1 MTAIAKLLSGCVVLG
16 WTLTATMAGAG
27 DIALTTS
34 CAASQGVMGQPDDL
48 SQRRQSEHLLAQ
60 AKDAI
65 SQGNLDLAESLV
77 DRAERL
83 DVKYD
88 QLFAHWRDTPAKVRK
103 EIERKRTAGSSADSR
118 PSSRMLPLRSLKR
131 SSEANSARPDPFRG
145 RGLQGLIDSS
155 ADTNKAAA
163 MKYLERGR
171 AALQSNNLTTAIGMY
186 HRSLEQNAQF
196 GPGEDSPQ
204 RLAADLQQRGVVLS
218 QLTPAETPRRSA
230 FGFPEDPSAV
240 GASVADRFGPSRPVA
255 SPVEQQPQVI
265 TNPYSTAPPS
275 DRPNIRQA
283 PRAFPGV
290 RRLQAPDPQE
300 IGATRTSA
308 YLSPES
314 EQGRRASAAHI
325 GDNQPRP
332 IHSEQTRRA
341 LALLAQARAAID
353 RGEIDTAYQFAVQA
367 DRMNIAET
375 EFDGHSP
382 SMMLMHIERLRQR
395 RHSGVVHAS
404 AVVPADGSA
413 RTDSR
418 TGRYPETHSVYNPA
432 SDRTRNVPA
441 QMTDEASARQPST
454 VPQAGPSDP
463 EQLLREGEKALTAG
477 DRERARSLLRQAW
490 QFEGQ
495 LDATAHQRLQD
506 LLQTLEL
513 SARPPRPLN
522 SSLEEVDARQQV
534 LMRQIYA
541 EVTREHAAADRMRE
555 TDPYGA
561 LQRLQDLRQRVA
573 RSELDPPQMRQLIN
587 NVDRAIDSTQRF
599 IDTNRH
605 EIELDERN
613 DAVRAAVHREREYD
627 LEVQN
632 KLAEITD
639 EFNVLMDQQ
648 RWEEAELLARQA
660 RELAPEHE
668 VVRVMTL
675 QSKFARR
682 FATNWALQQEKEE
695 AVYTTLHSVERSAVP
710 FNDDQPYLMPNVRD
724 WVILSDSRRRR
735 LNDQAQRLTEAE
747 LQIRE
752 AIKQEVEVRFSDRP
766 LAEVMDTL
774 GKAAGINV
782 LIDQTGLHAEGVTSN
797 TPVTL
802 NLMHPISLR
811 SALNHILQPL
821 ALSYV
826 IQDEVLKIT
835 SEQTREADTYTK
847 VYDVADLVIPI
858 PNFVPS
864 HEIGLPGA
872 IRAAYNDLGYGQRP
886 LGGGSMPLALLA
898 DNQQSLPQDASVLS
912 QIRAA
917 GSSSMSGT
925 RAPQPVG
932 FGPGGLGGASQ
943 ADFDTL
949 IELITSTIA
958 PTTWVDA
965 GGTGSIEGFDTN
977 LSLVVS
983 QTQEVHEEIVDLLEQ
998 LRRLQDLQV
1007 TIEVRFVTLQD
1018 NFFERVGVDFDF
1030 EIDDNVA
1037 QVAGAAFPDDVGP
1050 AIAFG
1055 LDPTGAP
1062 TVDLDLPFD
1071 QGSFGT
1077 TVPAF
1082 GGFDAA
1088 TAANFGFA
1096 ILSDIEA
1103 FVLIQAAQGD
1113 TRTNIMQAPK
1123 VTLFNGQ
1130 QAFVSDTSQRPFVT
1144 SVIPVVGDFA
1154 AAHQPVIVV
1163 LSEGTSLSVQAVVSP
1178 DRRFVRLTLVPF
1190 FSQIGDVETF
1200 TFDGEVSTNTGNVV
1214 VDPTDDTI
1222 SLRDNEDAR
1231 RVGTTVQLP
1240 TFAFVTVTTTV
1251 SVPDGGTVL
1260 LGGIKRLSEGRDERG
1275 VPMVSKIPYINRLFR
1290 NVGIGRQAQSL
1301 MMMVTPRIIIQEEEE
1316 EKLGIPAPS

>member
-1 MTAIAKLLSGCVVLG
+1 
-16 WTLTATMAGAG
+16 
-27 DIALTTS
+27 
-34 CAASQGVMGQPDDL
+34 MGQSDDL
-48 SQRRQSEHLLAQ
+48 SERRQAEHLLAQ
-60 AKDAI
+60 AKEAI

-88 QLFAHWRDTPAKVRK
+88 QLFAHWRNTPAKVRK
-103 EIERKRTAGSSADSR
+103 EIERKRTAGSSTDSR
-118 PSSRMLPLRSLKR
+118 PSSRMLPLPSLKR
-131 SSEANSARPDPFRG
+131 SSEADSTRPDPFQG
-145 RGLQGLIDSS
+145 RGLPGLLDSS
-155 ADTNKAAA
+155 AETNKAAA
-163 MKYLERGR
+163 MKYLERAR
-171 AALQSNNLTTAIGMY
+171 AALQSNNLTAAIGMY
-186 HRSLEQNAQF
+186 HMALKQNAQF
-196 GPGEDSPQ
+196 GPSEDSPQ
-204 RLAADLQQRGVVLS
+204 RLAADLQQRGIALS
-218 QLTPAETPRRSA
+218 QLTPVGTTRRSA
-230 FGFPEDPSAV
+230 YAYPEDPSAV

-255 SPVEQQPQVI
+255 SPVERQPQVI
-265 TNPYSTAPPS
+265 NNPYSTAPPS

-283 PRAFPGV
+283 PRVSPEP
-290 RRLQAPDPQE
+290 RRLQATEPRE
-300 IGATRTSA
+300 IGSTRTSA

-314 EQGRRASAAHI
+314 EQGHRASAARI
-325 GDNQPRP
+325 SDNQPRP
-332 IHSEQTRRA
+332 VHSEQTQRA
-341 LALLAQARAAID
+341 LALLAQARVALD
-353 RGEIDTAYQFAVQA
+353 RGEIDAAYQFAVQA
-367 DRMNIAET
+367 DRMNVSET
-375 EFDGHSP
+375 EFSGHSP

-413 RTDSR
+413 GTDSR
-418 TGRYPETHSVYNPA
+418 TDRYPEAHSVYNPA

-441 QMTDEASARQPST
+441 QLSDETSARQPST
-454 VPQAGPSDP
+454 APEAGPSDP
-463 EQLLREGEKALTAG
+463 QQLLREGEKALTAG

-495 LDATAHQRLQD
+495 LDAVTHQRLQD

-522 SSLEEVDARQQV
+522 SPLEEVDARQQV
-534 LMRQIYA
+534 LMTQIYA
-541 EVTREHAAADRMRE
+541 EVTREHTAADRMRE

-561 LQRLQDLRQRVA
+561 LQRLQGLRQRVA

-587 NVDRAIDSTQRF
+587 NVDRAIDATQRF

-613 DAVRAAVHREREYD
+613 DAVRAAVHREQEYD
-627 LEVQN
+627 LECQN

-660 RELAPEHE
+660 RELASEHE

-695 AVYTTLHSVERSAVP
+695 AVYTTLHSVERSAIP
-710 FNDDQPYLMPNVRD
+710 FNDDQPYLMPNLRD
-724 WVILSDSRRRR
+724 WSILTDSRRRR
-735 LNDQAQRLTEAE
+735 LNEQSQRLTEAE

-752 AIKQEVEVRFSDRP
+752 ALKQEVEVRFSDRP

-811 SALNHILQPL
+811 SALNHILQPM

-835 SEQTREADTYTK
+835 SEQTREADTFTK

-858 PNFVPS
+858 PNFVPNY
-864 HEIGLPGA
+864 EIGLPGA
-872 IRAAYNDLGYGQRP
+872 IRAAYNDIGYGQRP
-886 LGGGSMPLALLA
+886 LGGGNMPLALLA
-898 DNQQSLPQDASVLS
+898 NNQQNSLPQDASVLS
-912 QIRAA
+912 QIMAA
-917 GSSSMSGT
+917 GGNSMSGT

-965 GGTGSIEGFDTN
+965 GGTGAIDGFETN

-1050 AIAFG
+1050 AITFG

-1082 GGFDAA
+1082 GGFDAS

-1103 FVLIQAAQGD
+1103 FVLIQTAQGD
-1113 TRTNIMQAPK
+1113 TRSNIMQAPK

-1144 SVIPVVGDFA
+1144 SVVPVVGDFA

-1190 FSQIGDVETF
+1190 FSQIGNVETF
-1200 TFDGEVSTNTGNVV
+1200 TFDGEVSSNTGNVV
-1214 VDPTDDTI
+1214 VDPTDEEV
-1222 SLRDNEDAR
+1222 SVRNNEQGR

-1316 EKLGIPAPS
+1316 EKLGIPSPS